1 MVRGEFLP
9 NLFWLIL
16 VLLTLLKSQLNVVGS
31 TASKSGSATSAKLK
45 INYPLVVP
53 RLLSLI
59 LMTSISNKYVIAPFI
74 SSPFLVSET
83 QTSLWIRINCS
94 LLMQQHYRKTSRLIR
109 SLILSMMM
117 IVEPQRVLYIRTHQ
131 IVFILK
137 RKIILWLQQQLL
149 PFSRVK
155 HK

>member
-1 MVRGEFLP
+1 MVREEFLP

-59 LMTSISNKYVIAPFI
+59 LMTSISNKFVIAPFI

>member
-1 MVRGEFLP
+1 MVREEFLP